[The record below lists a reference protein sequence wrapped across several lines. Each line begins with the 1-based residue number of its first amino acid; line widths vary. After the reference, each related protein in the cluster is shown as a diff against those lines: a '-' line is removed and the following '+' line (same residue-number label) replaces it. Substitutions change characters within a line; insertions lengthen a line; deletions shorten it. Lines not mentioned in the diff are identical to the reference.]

1 MAFSSGDVLTAANLN
16 DLNIDTVTTSG
27 TITQTDTSNSA
38 DIVLT
43 GAGSGY
49 THASVQLNADG
60 ATRGAGVYAFNAAS
74 DAVWFFGSPYDSA
87 DEFAVTRF
95 SDTTFDAQA
104 ADIDHSFLRMNN
116 NGRTAIGKALAPN
129 ANRQLFVQSGESGIL
144 PYEFHNNRDCAAAA
158 VYGGI
163 WRIGTNSTAPDT
175 GDYWVLI
182 RKGDSTTIGSIRG
195 TGGNSVNFS
204 TTSDQTLKND
214 LGDAGDVSSIIDD
227 LKIHKFTWKDSPDAG
242 EQIGLFAQEAILVDG
257 MPKGIIAEPATVKE
271 LETNPDTG
279 EEEEVDRYLPA
290 SLDYGKLVPLLIQ
303 EVKSLRQRVATLEG

>member
-1 MAFSSGDVLTAANLN
+1 MAFSSGEVLTAANLN
-16 DLNIDTVTTSG
+16 DLNITSITTTGASTFKADQDITDFTDDTRGIVTLYNSDGAVDDFTCLDFDGNS
-27 TITQTDTSNSA
+27 TDPA
-38 DIVLT
+38 ARIGMKYT
-43 GAGSGY
+43 GAGSELHFGTSNSY
-49 THASVQLNADG
+49 ASGITNDAMIISPIG
-60 ATRGAGVYAFNAAS
+60 HIGV
-74 DAVWFFGSPYDSA
+74 G
-87 DEFAVTRF
+87 VT
-95 SDTTFDAQA
+95 
-104 ADIDHSFLRMNN
+104 
-116 NGRTAIGKALAPN
+116 PN
-129 ANRQLFVQSGESGIL
+129 ANRQLAVTSDAGGVLS
-144 PYEFHNNRDCAAAA
+144 YEFHNNRDVASAG

-163 WRIGTNSTAPDT
+163 LRIGNNSTAPDT
-175 GDYWVLI
+175 GDYWILI

-242 EQIGLFAQEAILVDG
+242 EQLGLFAQEAILVDG

-279 EEEEVDRYLPA
+279 EEEEVERYLPA

-303 EVKSLRQRVATLEG
+303 EVKSLRQRVATLEA